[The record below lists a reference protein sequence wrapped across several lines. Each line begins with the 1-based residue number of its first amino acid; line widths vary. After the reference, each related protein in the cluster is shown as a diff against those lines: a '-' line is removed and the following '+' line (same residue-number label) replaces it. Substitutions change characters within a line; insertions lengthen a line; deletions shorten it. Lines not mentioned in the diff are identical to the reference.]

1 MVWAIQH
8 SCRVYQVGRVLA
20 SAWPS
25 SGTGNLVLSLSPFN
39 ERMLT
44 FFAQRYGPYNTPAR
58 VGTSGWESISLGL
71 AKFAAGRLELDGAT
85 PDNHTDKDLYVLLSD
100 DMMMIAALEIVILV
114 DIYDECGGYENY
126 QDFDFDGKIE
136 KKFAHVIYSF

>member
-1 MVWAIQH
+1 MNPYGMGH
-8 SCRVYQVGRVLA
+8 TTP
-20 SAWPS
+20 WPCI
-25 SGTGNLVLSLSPFN
+25 
-39 ERMLT
+39 
-44 FFAQRYGPYNTPAR
+44 
-58 VGTSGWESISLGL
+58 SGWESISLSQ